1 MELTPIYDNQ
11 PDIYNL
17 KGFAPRMMGTKDLR
31 ALGVSVTPDEAT
43 MDLFTAGCRSFMA
56 RWEARTAIPRPRVD
70 LGPIDLGNDLEI
82 HNYTSHCPTLTYEVS
97 PVQGCQV
104 GCLYCLVTDGVHEH
118 TLSAYENYDQLLEPI
133 LEKHRHEEHY
143 YYYSAKTEA
152 LQEPTLQ
159 TGIAHRILNTFIRH
173 YERYPDSKARLFIA
187 SKAGIKHLMYA
198 RDGVRIIDLFEQLK
212 GKMQFNT
219 SISIMPDS
227 LRLLLEPFA
236 APVPE
241 RMAAVRACQK
251 RGILSE
257 SALVQPI
264 FPSYLN
270 DEVMS
275 EFFGRLHRNGI
286 VNFKPE
292 FLTVSPATLAWI
304 GQLLEHF
311 DPDQAR
317 RLYTLYLAPEN
328 QDHKKQRQRT
338 APERNFCLEQFKRFQ
353 QTGRSFGISMS
364 ICYWVRKTL
373 DIDTD
378 MIPIINENGYQCL
391 GYQRKLFDSP
401 FYTE

>member
-17 KGFAPRMMGTKDLR
+17 EGFVPRMMGPEDLN
-31 ALGVSVTPDEAT
+31 ALGVSVTPDRAT
-43 MDLFTAGCRSFMA
+43 MELFTEGCRSFMA
-56 RWEARTAIPRPRVD
+56 RWEAHTAIPRSRTE
-70 LGPIDLGNDLEI
+70 LGLIDLGSDLEI
-82 HNYTSHCPTLTYEVS
+82 HNYTSRCPTLTYEVS

-118 TLSAYENYDQLLEPI
+118 ILKAYENYDRLLEPI

-152 LQEPTLQ
+152 LQEATLQ
-159 TGIAHRILNTFIRH
+159 TGIAHKILTTFIRH
-173 YERYPDSKARLFIA
+173 YETYPDSKARLFIA

-219 SISIMPDS
+219 SLSIMPDP

-241 RMAAVRACQK
+241 RMAAVRACQE
-251 RGILSE
+251 RGILSD

-264 FPSYLN
+264 FPSYLSQ
-270 DEVMS
+270 EVMT
-275 EFFGRLHRNGI
+275 EFFERLHGSGI

-292 FLTVSPATLAWI
+292 FLTVSPANLAWI
-304 GQLLEHF
+304 GQLLAHF

-317 RLYTLYLAPEN
+317 RLYDLYLAPEN
-328 QDHKKQRQRT
+328 QDHRKQRQRT
-338 APERNFCLEQFKRFQ
+338 APERDFCLEKFKEFQ
-353 QTGRSFGISMS
+353 QKGRSYGISMS
-364 ICYWVRKTL
+364 ICYWVRKEL
-373 DIDTD
+373 NIDTD

-391 GYQRKLFDSP
+391 GYQRKLFDGP
-401 FYTE
+401 EN